1 MKLFNFKN
9 KSQGSIYKDIIRT
22 NFDIDKLK
30 ALKLSDGEYEY
41 RIVSGKE
48 KINSISTRPINNAL
62 DNFYAN
68 EKSSLKEFD
77 DFFKSNRALEA
88 ENPFLTNLLQKIEFS
103 EDRLLGLS
111 ILLMRDSQIE
121 ESVKFGMLLSKYYD
135 LRNYNKVEKIFIDLM
150 SHPAFVYYGL
160 DYLMTV
166 DYSIIDE
173 IYKNS
178 FYFAKQIIEEKV
190 WI

>member
-9 KSQGSIYKDIIRT
+9 KRQGSIYKDIIRT
-22 NFDIDKLK
+22 NFDRERLK

-41 RIVSGKE
+41 RIVCGKE

-150 SHPAFVYYGL
+150 SHPTFVYYGL

-173 IYKNS
+173 IYENS